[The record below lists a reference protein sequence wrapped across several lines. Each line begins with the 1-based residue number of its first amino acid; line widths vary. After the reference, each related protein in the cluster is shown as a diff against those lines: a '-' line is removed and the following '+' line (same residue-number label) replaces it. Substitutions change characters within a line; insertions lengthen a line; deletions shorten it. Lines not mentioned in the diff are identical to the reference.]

1 MRCDSCDSIRGKIRL
16 DAPGV
21 IPNQLNAGNYN
32 VQVDSPGAGKFTS
45 QDRAELFWRL
55 LQYIDVLLQL
65 KREPPRF
72 EQMINPQ
79 QTFARVERLRQKV
92 LGPERQRLLFR
103 LRCNIGGQYHDG
115 QVGIVRD
122 SGTQLC
128 QEGKPVQ
135 LRHHQVEQNQI
146 GFIYREEFEYFP
158 WISSLCEVG
167 ITAGLQYPLQQQ
179 DIGGLI
185 VYDQDSAFLQ
195 YLFSGQWK
203 PRILVSRDVS
213 VSSS

>member
-1 MRCDSCDSIRGKIRL
+1 M
-16 DAPGV
+16 
-21 IPNQLNAGNYN
+21 
-32 VQVDSPGAGKFTS
+32 
-45 QDRAELFWRL
+45 
-55 LQYIDVLLQL
+55 LLQL

-72 EQMINPQ
+72 EQIVNPQ
-79 QTFARVERLRQKV
+79 QNFVRIERLRQKV

-103 LRCNIGGQYHDG
+103 LRSNIGGQYHDG

-158 WISSLCEVG
+158 WISSLCKVG
-167 ITAGLQYPLQQQ
+167 ITPSLQYPLQQQ
-179 DIGGLI
+179 DVGGLI
-185 VYDQDSAFLQ
+185 VYDQNSAFLQ

-203 PRILVSRDVS
+203 PRSLVSRDVRS
-213 VSSS
+213 YGVCEPVLPICTVQYSSPLMFPQA